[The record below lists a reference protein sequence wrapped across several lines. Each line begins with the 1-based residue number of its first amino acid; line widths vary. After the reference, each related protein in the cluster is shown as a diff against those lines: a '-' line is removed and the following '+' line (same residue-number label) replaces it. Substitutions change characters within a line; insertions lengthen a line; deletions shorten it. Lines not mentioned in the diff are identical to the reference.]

1 MQKQRAYIIL
11 ILALVAAAI
20 AILTTIPPQLGL
32 DLRGGAQLT
41 IQVNPTK
48 EQPDVKPTA
57 EDIEAVQRVLENRIN
72 EFGVSET
79 TVQTIGEDKILIQLP
94 GESKPEEAERRLKGT
109 AKLEFKQQ
117 KKGTEGDFIAESQ
130 VNRQLKAQRAFLS
143 QNELDKE
150 EKIKLAEITESL
162 QKSNKAIAL
171 LFESVGLTGTNLAD
185 ARPQPDQTGNRWE
198 VAINF
203 DDAGGKKFAELTK
216 NLAGTGRSIGIF
228 LDDDLISSPV
238 VGPEF
243 ADTGIAGGRAV
254 ITGNF
259 DLEGAKDLGI
269 QIKGGS
275 LPFPVAIVEN
285 RTVGATLGQD
295 SIRRSII
302 AASVGLV
309 LVLIFMVA
317 YYRLPGLIADGAL
330 IVYALLTMACY
341 AIVGVTLTLPGIA
354 GFILSIGMAVD
365 ANVLIFERTRE
376 ELRAGKTLYRSVESG
391 FFRAFSSILDSN
403 VTTAIACLALLWLGS
418 GLVKGFAVT
427 LLIGVLVSMF
437 TAVTCS
443 RTLML
448 LVVLSLPKVRQKPE
462 LFCPNLNVSNQSRQA
477 G

>member
-20 AILTTIPPQLGL
+20 AILITIPPQLGL

-48 EQPDVKPTA
+48 EQPDVKPTS

-94 GESKPEEAERRLKGT
+94 GESEPQEAERRLKGT

-117 KKGTEGDFIAESQ
+117 KQGTEGDFAAESQ
-130 VNRQLKAQRAFLS
+130 VRQQLQVQRSILS
-143 QNELDKE
+143 QAELEKE
-150 EKIKLAEITESL
+150 NKEKLAEITESL
-162 QKSNKAIAL
+162 QKSNQAIAR
-171 LFESVGLTGTNLAD
+171 LFESVGLTGTNLTD
-185 ARPQPDQTGNRWE
+185 ARPQPDATGNRWE

-228 LDDDLISSPV
+228 LDNELISSPV
-238 VGPEF
+238 VGAEF

-275 LPFPVAIVEN
+275 LPFPVAVVEN

-302 AASVGLV
+302 AACVGLV
-309 LVLIFMVA
+309 LVLIFMVV
-317 YYRLPGLIADGAL
+317 YYRLPGVIADGAL
-330 IVYALLTMACY
+330 IVYALLTIACY
-341 AIVGVTLTLPGIA
+341 ALVGVTLTLPGIA

-418 GLVKGFAVT
+418 GLVKGFAIT

-448 LVVLSLPKVRQKPE
+448 LTVLSSPKVRQKPE
-462 LFCPNLNVSNQSRQA
+462 LFCPNLSANSQQ
-477 G
+477 